1 MGYIAPRQLIKPS
14 PVLCEAVQVRP
25 LCSSFYNEHS
35 RVSPDS
41 NACRIRVVSLT
52 RSGAVLLA
60 EVDSLI
66 AMDGVLSDDPATRTA
81 IGTADAR
88 NPAVREGNMASPSLS
103 EDLSK
108 CVGGVMRLQQMRIRV
123 SAAAEFSRL
132 LLSATYNF
140 SHTID
145 PIRPHQPQRGGHSD

>member
-1 MGYIAPRQLIKPS
+1 MGYIAWHQPITPS
-14 PVLCEAVQVRP
+14 SVMFEAVQMIP

-35 RVSPDS
+35 RVSSDS
-41 NACRIRVVSLT
+41 NACRIQVISLT

-88 NPAVREGNMASPSLS
+88 NPAVREGHMASLSLS

-108 CVGGVMRLQQMRIRV
+108 CVGRVMRLQQVCIRV